1 MADPITPTT
10 PIPSF
15 NLNLEPNTEK
25 PIAPKVQEPVVVEK
39 DDRLQKEDQLVEG
52 QTKIETI
59 KTEPATSVVVT
70 PVIEKPVEAPA
81 PVIVTP
87 VIEKPVEAPAPVIV
101 TPVVEKPV
109 ETPAPVIVTPIVEK
123 PVEAAITSTPTD
135 LQKDLQIIQNIQ
147 KTQTPT
153 TPVVPTAAP
162 IQIPATP
169 QANSFNLDDIST
181 KIPAAPQMPGINTPM
196 GNIPTAPN
204 IPANPYDNITNYIPQ
219 IAPGQTNSA
228 PISSIKK
235 SSKTGTEIGVGV

>member
-59 KTEPATSVVVT
+59 KTEPATSVV
-70 PVIEKPVEAPA
+70 
-81 PVIVTP
+81 VTP